1 MNSGLVQ
8 PGFVSGLLA
17 EILRC
22 LSNSSI
28 LLVLPV
34 LLLGVYDLIQ
44 AFFFGG
50 GGDKKVL
57 TVPYI
62 AL

>member
-8 PGFVSGLLA
+8 PGFVMGLQA

-22 LSNSSI
+22 LSNASI

-44 AFFFGG
+44 AFFFFWGG
-50 GGDKKVL
+50 GIRKF
-57 TVPYI
+57 
-62 AL
+62 